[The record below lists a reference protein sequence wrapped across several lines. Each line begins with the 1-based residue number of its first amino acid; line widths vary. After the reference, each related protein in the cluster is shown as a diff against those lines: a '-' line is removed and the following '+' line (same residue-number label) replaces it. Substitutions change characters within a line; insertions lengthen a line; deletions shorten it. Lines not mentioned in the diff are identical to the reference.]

1 MIRIEDIKK
10 GDILYAIDIHSDDPK
25 VEEFKIKSILKKNIL
40 FCNSFLVLT
49 LINKDGE
56 IRYIKIDPEIYNLNR
71 QQCYL
76 NRYHIF
82 HDKRCKYTYE
92 EENKFEFLY
101 EDEYIEYVISFERD
115 YVLDHHIEYCEKML
129 ALDERDVEDLKKSI
143 EQQKQIIDKLHK
155 L

>member
-1 MIRIEDIKK
+1 MINIEDIKK

-25 VEEFKIKSILKKNIL
+25 VEEFKVKSILKKTPL
-40 FCNSFLVLT
+40 FSNTFLVFTLLT
-49 LINKDGE
+49 KDNE
-56 IRYIKIDPEIYNLNR
+56 IRYIKIDPEIYDMNR
-71 QQCYL
+71 KHCYL

-115 YVLDHHIEYCEKML
+115 YVLDYHIQYCERML
-129 ALDERDVEDLKKSI
+129 DLDKRDVEELKKGI
-143 EQQKQIIDKLHK
+143 ERQKRIIDKLYK